1 MEEASKMLSL
11 YNMPAD
17 TKYELVYV
25 DPVKLL
31 NPKRL
36 DIVAKYVYLD
46 LKDKCPE
53 YAQSLYTEHIRAM
66 TKGSF
71 YEPFSEKT
79 TKDKFVSEFNA
90 VFESIKKNGYHKE
103 MGPIPADEHLCIMDG
118 AHRVAACLMLGIK
131 VPVAV
136 YPIEAVNDV
145 YDQSFFE
152 NQGISQDILDV
163 IVAYYIKLHP
173 QTICMNI
180 WPSAKGR
187 DDELNSIINREFNV
201 IYRKEVVF
209 NENAAFYYLAQI
221 YKEYS
226 WAQNSDDGFSGVYRK
241 LMPCFPSFDPVRVV
255 FAEIDDYTKLISVKD
270 EMRALFSLE
279 KHSLHI
285 TDNKAETIEM
295 ADILLSSNTISF
307 LNKCEPLRYKSTF
320 KLLEEAKR
328 LNKETNVCFT
338 GSIVLSLYGIRE
350 ANDIDYITEQSNDKD
365 SHNDLLPIYKLKK
378 EQALY
383 QPDLH
388 FTFFGLRFL
397 TLDCVKEFKHN
408 RNEGKDADDI
418 KLISLV
424 ESSNKNNIK
433 AEFIRKKRRII
444 AKIQGF
450 IIRIAH
456 KTGTYE
462 LLRKIYR
469 KFKQ

>member
-1 MEEASKMLSL
+1 
-11 YNMPAD
+11 
-17 TKYELVYV
+17 
-25 DPVKLL
+25 
-31 NPKRL
+31 
-36 DIVAKYVYLD
+36 
-46 LKDKCPE
+46 
-53 YAQSLYTEHIRAM
+53 
-66 TKGSF
+66 
-71 YEPFSEKT
+71 
-79 TKDKFVSEFNA
+79 
-90 VFESIKKNGYHKE
+90 
-103 MGPIPADEHLCIMDG
+103 
-118 AHRVAACLMLGIK
+118 
-131 VPVAV
+131 
-136 YPIEAVNDV
+136 
-145 YDQSFFE
+145 
-152 NQGISQDILDV
+152 
-163 IVAYYIKLHP
+163 
-173 QTICMNI
+173 
-180 WPSAKGR
+180 
-187 DDELNSIINREFNV
+187 
-201 IYRKEVVF
+201 
-209 NENAAFYYLAQI
+209 
-221 YKEYS
+221 
-226 WAQNSDDGFSGVYRK
+226 
-241 LMPCFPSFDPVRVV
+241 
-255 FAEIDDYTKLISVKD
+255 
-270 EMRALFSLE
+270 
-279 KHSLHI
+279 
-285 TDNKAETIEM
+285 M